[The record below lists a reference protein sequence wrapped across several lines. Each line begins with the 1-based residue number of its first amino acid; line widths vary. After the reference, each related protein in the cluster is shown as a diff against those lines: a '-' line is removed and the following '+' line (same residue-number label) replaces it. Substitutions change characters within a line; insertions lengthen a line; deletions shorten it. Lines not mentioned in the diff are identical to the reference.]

1 MRNFRNLE
9 VWTESM
15 ELAKTVYQV
24 TKHLPGEEKYGLV
37 AQMRRAAISIPANI
51 AEGSSRRTSVDF
63 ARFLEIALGSS
74 FELETYLE
82 LVRSFDK
89 SESNDF
95 SLLMD
100 QLHLIQKRVNALRE
114 SILKPK

>member
-1 MRNFRNLE
+1 
-9 VWTESM
+9 M
-15 ELAKTVYQV
+15 ELAKTVYKITQS
-24 TKHLPGEEKYGLV
+24 LPEEEKFGLV
-37 AQMRRAAISIPANI
+37 AQMRRAVISIAANI

-82 LVRSFDK
+82 LMSSFDQNK
-89 SESNDF
+89 SNEVSMVIDK
-95 SLLMD
+95 
-100 QLHLIQKRVNALRE
+100 LHLIQKRVNALRE

>member
-1 MRNFRNLE
+1 
-9 VWTESM
+9 
-15 ELAKTVYQV
+15 
-24 TKHLPGEEKYGLV
+24 
-37 AQMRRAAISIPANI
+37 MRRAAISIPANI

-82 LVRSFDK
+82 LVRSFDQ
-89 SESNDF
+89 SVTNDF

-114 SILKPK
+114 SILK

>member
-1 MRNFRNLE
+1 MRNFRSLE

-15 ELAKTVYQV
+15 ELARTVYKITQS
-24 TKHLPGEEKYGLV
+24 LPEEEKFGLV
-37 AQMRRAAISIPANI
+37 AQMRRAVISISANI
-51 AEGSSRRTSVDF
+51 AEGSSRRTAVDF

-82 LVRSFDK
+82 LVRSFDQNK
-89 SESNDF
+89 SNEV
-95 SLLMD
+95 SLVMD
-100 QLHLIQKRVNALRE
+100 KLHLIQKRVNALRE